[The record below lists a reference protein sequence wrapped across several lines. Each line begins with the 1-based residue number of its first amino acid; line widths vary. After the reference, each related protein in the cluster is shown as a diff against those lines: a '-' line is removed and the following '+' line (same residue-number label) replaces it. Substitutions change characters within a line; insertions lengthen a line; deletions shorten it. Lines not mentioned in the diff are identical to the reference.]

1 MTTRWKLV
9 NRPGSQKGPSATP
22 HLSGVGFSEGG
33 HHVCKDRARLG
44 EEGLPA
50 PQIGCPC
57 GTTLVSVVSVLK
69 KCTRKSPQRPL
80 PLHFGFPGP
89 SLSWNLRYRIGD
101 WPGYIVIIMACCG
114 WVVMKMPGE
123 HSRVLLFWMVGEARI
138 LRKCHPR
145 SPGLRVCF

>member
-1 MTTRWKLV
+1 MTTRWKQV

-57 GTTLVSVVSVLK
+57 GTTLVSVVSVFK
-69 KCTRKSPQRPL
+69 KRTRKSPQRPL

-101 WPGYIVIIMACCG
+101 WPGYFYHYGM
-114 WVVMKMPGE
+114 
-123 HSRVLLFWMVGEARI
+123 
-138 LRKCHPR
+138 
-145 SPGLRVCF
+145 LRVGCYEDARRTFQGASFLDGRGS